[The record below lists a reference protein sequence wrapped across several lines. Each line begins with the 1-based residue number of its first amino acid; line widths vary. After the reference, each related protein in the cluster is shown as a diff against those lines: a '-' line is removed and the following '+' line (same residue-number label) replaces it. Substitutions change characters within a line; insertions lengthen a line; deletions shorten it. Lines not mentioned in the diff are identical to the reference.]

1 MFARIVECQSK
12 VGRSQQ
18 VGSKLQNEVL
28 PILQKQTGFVDFLA
42 LADKT
47 DPERLLCISLWTLR
61 EAAWE
66 HHCQHYDTIT
76 ELLMPVLESPPT
88 LEIFAVNASTAHRIE
103 VGRAA

>member
-1 MFARIVECQSK
+1 MFARVVECQSK

-28 PILQKQTGFVDFLA
+28 PILQKQPVFVDFLT

-47 DPERLLCISLWTLR
+47 RPERLVCISLWTPR

-66 HHCQHYDTIT
+66 HHRQHYDTIT
-76 ELLMPVLESPPT
+76 ELLITVLESPPT
-88 LEIFAVNASTAHRIE
+88 LEIFAVNASTVHRI
-103 VGRAA
+103 AAGGAA